1 MEISRDL
8 LSRATLPAN
17 EPTIQSNTGARPE
30 FRDAL
35 DRANDQTMPASERN
49 VKMMTVANNT
59 SAGTDNDTTAV
70 LQLKMSER
78 IQQRTAGM
86 FRGTATNATAIH
98 NAPKKSAD
106 HAAPSTYTIR
116 PGDTLTSIAQKLL
129 QSHGQDAGLQA
140 SSRMA
145 YQLARSNGITNPNRI
160 MPGQQLD
167 ASVVKNMAPT
177 VAIASIYQA
186 PVNQATINQASIN
199 NTYSNSVSTKTMV
212 PVTTVSAT
220 ELAAEA
226 TNDESPTVVNTQIT
240 LSTSSTPNTSN
251 TSNTSNTP
259 ITSTY
264 GAGSPRSKLA
274 EAHPVLE
281 RTLERA
287 VQLKYVRASEKTAVR
302 EKILQLS
309 KEHGFSPDD
318 LAVVMLMESDG
329 MNPRATNGRCHG
341 LIQFCDG
348 LNRGAATVGFGKNP
362 KAITKLGVLE
372 QLDLVG
378 RYFNETGLR
387 NFDRPSLDTLYL
399 TVLTPSARRES
410 DPNTNLDI
418 QGRQA
423 IALYE
428 GNNRT
433 AHITR
438 NSLLTGLYENA
449 RKKLAAP
456 VFTSPNPAATAPT
469 APMKNGALER
479 NPQVNIATSSK
490 FAPYQ

>member
-17 EPTIQSNTGARPE
+17 EPNIQSNTGARPE

-86 FRGTATNATAIH
+86 FRGTATNATTIN
-98 NAPKKSAD
+98 NAPIKSAD

-167 ASVVKNMAPT
+167 ASVVKNMAST

-186 PVNQATINQASIN
+186 PVNQASIN
-199 NTYSNSVSTKTMV
+199 NTYSNTVSTKTMV
-212 PVTTVSAT
+212 PVTTISAT
-220 ELAAEA
+220 ELAAET
-226 TNDESPTVVNTQIT
+226 TNDESPPVVNTQNT
-240 LSTSSTPNTSN
+240 LS

-259 ITSTY
+259 STSTY
-264 GAGSPRSKLA
+264 GAGSPRSKLT

>member
-1 MEISRDL
+1 
-8 LSRATLPAN
+8 
-17 EPTIQSNTGARPE
+17 
-30 FRDAL
+30 
-35 DRANDQTMPASERN
+35 
-49 VKMMTVANNT
+49 
-59 SAGTDNDTTAV
+59 
-70 LQLKMSER
+70 
-78 IQQRTAGM
+78 
-86 FRGTATNATAIH
+86 
-98 NAPKKSAD
+98 
-106 HAAPSTYTIR
+106 
-116 PGDTLTSIAQKLL
+116 
-129 QSHGQDAGLQA
+129 
-140 SSRMA
+140 
-145 YQLARSNGITNPNRI
+145 
-160 MPGQQLD
+160 
-167 ASVVKNMAPT
+167 MAPT

-226 TNDESPTVVNTQIT
+226 TNDESPTVVNTQNT
-240 LSTSSTPNTSN
+240 LSTSSTSS

-259 ITSTY
+259 STSTY